1 MWIFPLLT
9 RHHCRLVLRM
19 IYREEDHR
27 SIAMLEFGSCNC
39 YLQQSDVFHRRRKF
53 LLTLIGNAAMLLNER
68 NDFGEERY
76 HLLNGLRFRRFLLK
90 KFREIDF

>member
-53 LLTLIGNAAMLLNER
+53 LLTLIGNAAMLLNEMIL
-68 NDFGEERY
+68 GEEKY
-76 HLLNGLRFRRFLLK
+76 HLLNGRRIRRFSAQK
-90 KFREIDF
+90 IS